1 MTLLTVVDL
10 VITFLLV
17 EVAVLV
23 VWRLATGQG
32 LAVGSLLPM
41 MAAGGFILLALHV
54 ALDGGSAWAVM
65 ACLACS
71 GVAHAMDVRRRWLLA
86 QPDARPDPAATARVV
101 GGGAAM
107 STAQH
112 WRATR
117 Q

>member
-17 EVAVLV
+17 EAAILV

-41 MAAGGFILLALHV
+41 MAAGGFILLALHF
-54 ALDGGSAWAVM
+54 ALDGASGLVVM

-71 GVAHAMDVRRRWLLA
+71 GVAHALDVRRRWLLSRA
-86 QPDARPDPAATARVV
+86 STPNGAGPSGHPMRAA
-101 GGGAAM
+101 
-107 STAQH
+107 STLSATSP
-112 WRATR
+112 WGATR